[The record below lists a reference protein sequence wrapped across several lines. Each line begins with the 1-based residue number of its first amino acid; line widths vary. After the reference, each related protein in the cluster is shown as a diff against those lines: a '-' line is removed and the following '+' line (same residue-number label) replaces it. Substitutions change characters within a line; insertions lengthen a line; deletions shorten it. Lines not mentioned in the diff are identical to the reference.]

1 MAGQK
6 KRHHLNI
13 HYCVAAIE
21 IVDIVDTTENS
32 IKAVVKRTGKAAN
45 FPRSLTQF
53 HGPLAIIPEWLARQI
68 LCPVPEGYDRG
79 ADVAVDAAGV
89 GQTKKPALH

>member
-32 IKAVVKRTGKAAN
+32 IKAVVKRTGKTAN

-68 LCPVPEGYDRG
+68 LCLAPEGCDPG
-79 ADVAVDAAGV
+79 ADAVADSAGV